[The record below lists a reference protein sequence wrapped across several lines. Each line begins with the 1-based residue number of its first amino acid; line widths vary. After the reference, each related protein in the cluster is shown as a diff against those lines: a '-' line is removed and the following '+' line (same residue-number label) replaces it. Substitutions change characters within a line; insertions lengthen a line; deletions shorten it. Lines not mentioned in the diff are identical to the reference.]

1 MVDWGAIMGAG
12 TLSLPLPLHPN
23 KYFTKFEY
31 LFKAI
36 CGKDSRLT
44 QENFD
49 EILHAFEKCLE
60 AVQANLTTVLPHSL
74 TRFFARKTSRQREF
88 IKAAKTVRSF
98 AREVIETRERKF
110 RETHDEARS
119 DILAYILDI
128 AKNDPNFTMEE
139 KIDEVV
145 TFFVA
150 GKK

>member
-1 MVDWGAIMGAG
+1 MYASYIW
-12 TLSLPLPLHPN
+12 
-23 KYFTKFEY
+23 YFT

-36 CGKDSRLT
+36 CGKDSKLT
-44 QENFD
+44 EENLD

-60 AVQANLTTVLPHSL
+60 AVQSNLTTVLPHSL
-74 TRFFARKTSRQREF
+74 RRLFTGKTSRQREF

-98 AREVIETRERKF
+98 ARDVIETRERKL
-110 RETHDEARS
+110 RETQLQVHT

-139 KIDEVV
+139 KIDEVA

-150 GKK
+150 GKIL